1 MVPYL
6 CRTVPPCR
14 VSFVSQKQSQ
24 VQYLCIVKLVS
35 KSNDLSCSLRTTYGK
50 PWSTSLEKRA
60 AAIQR
65 DREYRTHT
73 TTCEAKKELN
83 EKSVQILGY
92 KTEHLQANDLIGMAS
107 NFGDLIPHLGHV
119 DALSLFEDWLSETS
133 DL

>member
-1 MVPYL
+1 M
-6 CRTVPPCR
+6 
-14 VSFVSQKQSQ
+14 
-24 VQYLCIVKLVS
+24 S

-60 AAIQR
+60 AAAIQR

-73 TTCEAKKELN
+73 TTCEAKKEKN

-107 NFGDLIPHLGHV
+107 NFGDLISHLGHV
-119 DALSLFEDWLSETS
+119 DALSLFEDWLRETS
-133 DL
+133 DLRNVLSIRFAVISEQSSFGR